1 MKKQLVEFITGTE
14 KLKLFQNKGWNYFV
28 TSHEAEKGILYIYI
42 DRSLNRGNSTNLEF
56 GGKFKFAGVYN
67 KRDGEFYFCTY
78 DLRDLL
84 MDEYNANEFDDVH
97 VKTNIASLVSSK
109 VMELIDNNIK
119 NLEKYTDK
127 SSYPWLES
135 NIEYIREHGCK
146 DHTVERIVAGK
157 TIEDIVVAYNMNP
170 DSISSR
176 AMIEYLIKGEEFIL
190 DRAIREIEYN
200 YKQLQYQFEKNEI
213 VKKEMVEILNDIE
226 HPVHFTKR
234 VIEAMQTG
242 NYKTVNVTVTK
253 EDGSTCT
260 FKTEAGCLY
269 YDNTFSY
276 YSSYNIVAK
285 DRSKFY
291 EAFGKH
297 ADYRVKEIEKITY
310 GKKVLY
316 TK

>member
-1 MKKQLVEFITGTE
+1 MRKQLVEFITGAE
-14 KLKLFQNKGWNYFV
+14 KLQLFQDKGWNCFV
-28 TSHEAEKGILYIYI
+28 TAHEVEKGILYIYI
-42 DRSLNRGNSTNLEF
+42 NRSYNRSNSTSLEF
-56 GGKFKFAGVYN
+56 GGKFEFAGVYN
-67 KRDGEFYFCTY
+67 KRDGEFYFCSY
-78 DLRDLL
+78 ELSNLL
-84 MDEYNANEFDDVH
+84 GDEYNASEFDDAPMQA
-97 VKTNIASLVSSK
+97 KIASLINSK
-109 VMELIDNNIK
+109 VMELIDNDVK
-119 NLEKYTDK
+119 NLEKYTDN
-127 SSYPWLES
+127 STYHWLERDL
-135 NIEYIREHGCK
+135 EYIKEYGCK
-146 DHTVERIVAGK
+146 DRTVENIIAGK
-157 TIEDIVVAYNMNP
+157 TIEDIVVAYDMKP
-170 DSISSR
+170 DRISSR

-190 DRAIREIEYN
+190 DRAIREIEGN

-213 VKKEMVEILNDIE
+213 VKKEMVEILNDAE
-226 HPVHFTKR
+226 HPVHYTKR
-234 VIEAMQTG
+234 VMEAMLTG
-242 NYKTVNVTVTK
+242 DYKTVNVTVTK
-253 EDGSTCT
+253 EDGNTCT